1 MEFKV
6 LFRSKIFT
14 EIKISLKTKNNVE
27 SWIDFRTKEGHQWKN
42 PRIPNEVYS

>member
-14 EIKISLKTKNNVE
+14 EIKISLKTKSNVE
-27 SWIDFRTKEGHQWKN
+27 SWIDFRNKRTSVEKPKN
-42 PRIPNEVYS
+42 PK